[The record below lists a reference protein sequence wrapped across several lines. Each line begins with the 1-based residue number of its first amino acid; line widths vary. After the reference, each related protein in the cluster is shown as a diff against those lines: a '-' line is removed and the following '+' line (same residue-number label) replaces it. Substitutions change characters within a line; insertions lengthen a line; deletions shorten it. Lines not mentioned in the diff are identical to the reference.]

1 MDLRGYL
8 HSNGNNCPE
17 RAEVSF
23 PIELQRD
30 AVIEGMLLE
39 DF

>member
-1 MDLRGYL
+1 METTV
-8 HSNGNNCPE
+8 PE